1 MIAVNFTNTYDPND
15 YPGFHFIDCSDI
27 SGCDMYCDE
36 EAKAEIKRRILS
48 ALNIAGGTG
57 TSGIKDGI
65 YEGIHLIDSGNYHYM
80 TRLFTEEI
88 KVPYEL
94 VFFDNHTD
102 MKPAMFDMLSC
113 GSWAKEVLEKD
124 KNLRKMYMIGPRI
137 DQGGNTLGD
146 GALGDGTFGDDFS
159 DKLVTVS
166 QDELTSIN
174 EALSNPKMIKLYEP
188 SPASLPV
195 YISVDKD
202 ILDES
207 EVKTNWDQGNMR
219 LNVLISILENIR
231 KNRTVLGADICGLF
245 PESAGNAGAKCAYEN
260 GPKTDTAII
269 NALSLHIKVYP
280 EHHND
285 IPQD

>member
-15 YPGFHFIDCSDI
+15 YPGFQFIDCSDI

-36 EAKAEIKRRILS
+36 EAKKEIKKRILEHTE
-48 ALNIAGGTG
+48 IARQIGEEFF
-57 TSGIKDGI
+57 S
-65 YEGIHLIDSGNYHYM
+65 GIHLIDSGNYHYM

-88 KVPYEL
+88 KMPYEL

-207 EVKTNWDQGNMR
+207 EVKTNWDQGNMSME
-219 LNVLISILENIR
+219 VLITILENIR
-231 KNRTVLGADICGLF
+231 KNRTILGADICGLF
-245 PESAGNAGAKCAYEN
+245 PESAGNAGTKCAYEN

-269 NALSLHIKVYP
+269 SALSL
-280 EHHND
+280 
-285 IPQD
+285 

>member
-1 MIAVNFTNTYDPND
+1 MIILNFTDTYNPAD
-15 YPGFHFIDCSDI
+15 YPGAEYIDCSDI

-36 EAKAEIKRRILS
+36 EAKAGIKRRILS
-48 ALNIAGGTG
+48 ALKESKGDG
-57 TSGIKDGI
+57 SSPKKDVM
-65 YEGIHLIDSGNYHYM
+65 YAGIHLIDSGNYHYM
-80 TRLFTEEI
+80 TRLFTGEI

-146 GALGDGTFGDDFS
+146 GALGDGTFGDDFT

-245 PESAGNAGAKCAYEN
+245 PESAGNVGAKCAYEN

-269 NALSLHIKVYP
+269 SALSL
-280 EHHND
+280 
-285 IPQD
+285 

>member
-48 ALNIAGGTG
+48 ALKESKGDG
-57 TSGIKDGI
+57 SSPKKDAM
-65 YEGIHLIDSGNYHYM
+65 YAGIHLIDSGNYHYM

-88 KVPYEL
+88 DTPYEL
-94 VFFDNHTD
+94 IFFDNHTD

-137 DQGGNTLGD
+137 EQGD
-146 GALGDGTFGDDFS
+146 SALSDASFGEDFS

-166 QDELTSIN
+166 QDELTDKIT
-174 EALSNPKMIKLYEP
+174 ALNNPKMSNLYDP
-188 SPASLPV
+188 SPSSLPV

-219 LNVLISILENIR
+219 LSVLIAILENIR
-231 KNRTVLGADICGLF
+231 KNRTILGADICGLF
-245 PESAGNAGAKCAYEN
+245 PESAGNAGTKCAYEN

-269 NALSLHIKVYP
+269 SALSL
-280 EHHND
+280 
-285 IPQD
+285 